1 MPDGDTQEKTEEPT
15 QKRREEAREEGQVAN
30 SQDLNSAFTL
40 LFSFLVLFFM
50 LSNMLKQFMNLMVQN
65 FTLDINMDFTIANVH
80 TLFIEIGIIALQ
92 MLAPLMAAVAIIGVL
107 VGVFQVGFLIT
118 PKVIIPKLSKLNPI
132 EGAKNIFSKKTIVE
146 LLKSIAKIAIIVYI
160 SYLTINDSFVE
171 LGLLMNM
178 DLGSAIQMI
187 STLAINLVIRIT
199 FVMILIGIID
209 LFYQKWQH
217 EQDLKM
223 SKQEVK
229 EERKQREGDP
239 QIKSQRKQKQKEMA
253 MSRMMQEVPDAS
265 VVITNPTH
273 FAIALKFEME
283 SMEVPLVVA
292 KGKDE
297 VAQRIKEVAR
307 ENEVAVV
314 EDKPLARTLY
324 KATDIGEEIP
334 ADLYQA
340 VAEILA
346 YVYQLEEGR
355 K

>member
-1 MPDGDTQEKTEEPT
+1 MPEGDTQEKTEEPT

-40 LFSFLVLFFM
+40 LISFLVLFFI
-50 LSNMLKQFMNLMVQN
+50 LSNMIREFMDLKARN
-65 FTLDINMDFTIANVH
+65 FSVDIHMDFTIANIH
-80 TLFIEIGIIALQ
+80 TLFIEIGIISLR
-92 MLAPLMAAVAIIGVL
+92 MLAPLMIAVAVIGVL
-107 VGVFQVGFLIT
+107 VGVFQVGFLLT
-118 PKVIIPKLSKLNPI
+118 PKVIVPEISKLNPI

-146 LLKSIAKIAIIVYI
+146 FLKSLSKIGIIVYI
-160 SYLTINDSFVE
+160 SYITIRDSFID
-171 LGLLMNM
+171 LGLLINM
-178 DLGSAIQMI
+178 ELGHAVELI
-187 STLAINLVIRIT
+187 SGIAMNLVIRIT
-199 FVMILIGIID
+199 LIIVLLGILD
-209 LFYQKWQH
+209 LFYQRWQH
-217 EQDLKM
+217 NEDLKM

-229 EERKQREGDP
+229 EERKQMEGDP
-239 QIKSQRKQKQKEMA
+239 QIKSQRKQKQREMA

-273 FAIALKFEME
+273 LAIALKFEMD
-283 SMEVPLVVA
+283 SMEVPLVIA

-307 ENEVAVV
+307 ENEIAVI

-355 K
+355 